1 MYLLDTA
8 HQTKFQKHP
17 KATANVGTAELRA
30 AFAIHSQGVAQ
41 SVLVKF
47 HLDCGWYSAQVG
59 RSRGAWG
66 CVHRGAV
73 ESAPQMMSV
82 WVKVGVATS

>member
-8 HQTKFQKHP
+8 DQTKFQKHP
-17 KATANVGTAELRA
+17 KGTISAGMAEPRA

-47 HLDCGWYSAQVG
+47 HLDGGWYSAQVG

-82 WVKVGVATS
+82 WVKVG